1 MDTDTTPDNPLLAAA
16 DKVESILLSL
26 LLTAMI
32 VFSCLQIVLRTF
44 FDTGLLWIDPLLRYL
59 VLWCG
64 FLGAVSAAGQSKHI
78 AIDVIGDKL
87 PEKLEPLLFLV
98 TTLFSICAAA
108 GLTWAGYRFLQSEIE
123 FSSTGPLGIPTWAWN
138 TIFPIAFA
146 LICLKYIV
154 LLVDRLFFR
163 QRRHNQ
169 VKGV

>member
-1 MDTDTTPDNPLLAAA
+1 MQTDTTPDSPLLAFA
-16 DKVESILLSL
+16 DRFESILLSL

-32 VFSCLQIVLRTF
+32 VLSCLQIVLRTF

-64 FLGAVSAAGQSKHI
+64 FLGAVSAAGQGKHI
-78 AIDVIGDKL
+78 AIDVIGEKL
-87 PEKLEPLLFLV
+87 PEKLEPILFFV
-98 TTLFSICAAA
+98 TTLFSVCAAA

-123 FSSTGPLGIPTWAWN
+123 FSTTGLLGIPTWAWN

-146 LICLKYIV
+146 LICVKYLI
-154 LLVDRLFFR
+154 LLLDRFFFR
-163 QRRHNQ
+163 QRRQSQ